1 VRHITPL
8 WIEGGRV
15 SETAAGLLFLI
26 VAGMVAIGLLVLL
39 FRILTSRLFLNL
51 SALLALAFLALIVVL
66 IGWGG

>member
-1 VRHITPL
+1 M
-8 WIEGGRV
+8 

-39 FRILTSRLFLNL
+39 FRIVTSRLFLNL
-51 SALLALAFLALIVVL
+51 SALLALAFLAFLMVL

>member
-1 VRHITPL
+1 
-8 WIEGGRV
+8 V
-15 SETAAGLLFLI
+15 SETVAGVLFLI

-51 SALLALAFLALIVVL
+51 SALLALAFLGFLAVL

>member
-1 VRHITPL
+1 
-8 WIEGGRV
+8 V
-15 SETAAGLLFLI
+15 SETGAGLLFLI

-51 SALLALAFLALIVVL
+51 SALLALAFLAFLAVL

>member
-1 VRHITPL
+1 M
-8 WIEGGRV
+8 

-39 FRILTSRLFLNL
+39 FRIVTSRLFLNL
-51 SALLALAFLALIVVL
+51 SALLAFAFLAFLAVL

>member
-1 VRHITPL
+1 
-8 WIEGGRV
+8 V

-51 SALLALAFLALIVVL
+51 SALLALAFLGLVIFL
-66 IGWGG
+66 MSWGG

>member
-1 VRHITPL
+1 M
-8 WIEGGRV
+8 

>member
-1 VRHITPL
+1 
-8 WIEGGRV
+8 V

-51 SALLALAFLALIVVL
+51 SALLALAFLAFLAVL
-66 IGWGG
+66 VSWGG

>member
-1 VRHITPL
+1 M
-8 WIEGGRV
+8 

-26 VAGMVAIGLLVLL
+26 VAGMVAIGLLVLF

-51 SALLALAFLALIVVL
+51 SALLALAFLAFLAVL

>member
-1 VRHITPL
+1 MRHITPL

-15 SETAAGLLFLI
+15 LEIAAGLLFLI

-66 IGWGG
+66 IDWGG

>member
-1 VRHITPL
+1 M
-8 WIEGGRV
+8 

-51 SALLALAFLALIVVL
+51 SALLALAFLGFLAVL

>member
-1 VRHITPL
+1 
-8 WIEGGRV
+8 V

-51 SALLALAFLALIVVL
+51 SALLALAFLAFLAVL
-66 IGWGG
+66 IGLGG

>member
-1 VRHITPL
+1 
-8 WIEGGRV
+8 V
-15 SETAAGLLFLI
+15 SETAAGVLFLI

-51 SALLALAFLALIVVL
+51 SAFLALAFLGFLAVL